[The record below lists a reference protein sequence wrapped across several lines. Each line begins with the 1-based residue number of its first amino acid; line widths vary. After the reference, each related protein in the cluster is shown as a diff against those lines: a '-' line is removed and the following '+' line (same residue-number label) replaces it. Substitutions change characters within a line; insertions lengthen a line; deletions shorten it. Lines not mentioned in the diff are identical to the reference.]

1 MKKQVKKLLTSVM
14 VLFLLLFA
22 GFNTYCQDEIDIE
35 IEIQV
40 SPSTLNLNNSGQWVT
55 VHTNIAYGSVLAAS
69 VKLDGVA
76 ISWSKFDNQGN
87 FVAKFVI
94 GDIKDLCIEN
104 DWLGP
109 HELTLTGVTKGD
121 ETFSGTYEIN
131 IINIIPV
138 GKS

>member
-1 MKKQVKKLLTSVM
+1 
-14 VLFLLLFA
+14 
-22 GFNTYCQDEIDIE
+22 
-35 IEIQV
+35 
-40 SPSTLNLNNSGQWVT
+40 
-55 VHTNIAYGSVLAAS
+55 
-69 VKLDGVA
+69 
-76 ISWSKFDNQGN
+76 
-87 FVAKFVI
+87 VI